1 MFHNTYVRAFST
13 LYYLNL
19 DFIRFLGSLLQ
30 SRSTLAAENL
40 FLRKQLALY
49 QERQV
54 RPRRPTD
61 ATRLTMVLA
70 ARLFDWKKAL
80 VSVRPETFTRW
91 HRRGFKLFWRSKS
104 RPIGRPRIPK
114 DLRQLILTMA
124 RDNPT
129 WGQARIAAELLVKLG
144 IKVSPRTIQKYLP
157 EDAKDGRRRAA
168 PSQRWTTFV
177 RNHAKGM
184 LACDFFV
191 SVTVHFRMIYV
202 FVLMEVGSRRL
213 LHFNVT
219 SHPTAA
225 WTLQQF
231 REVMDHEHD
240 YRFVIH
246 DRDTIYSQEL
256 ELAVRAMG
264 VRILK
269 TPFHSPQAN
278 SHCERLIGS
287 LRRDCLDFLI
297 PLNEGHLRG
306 ILKEWKTHY
315 CQARPH
321 ASLGPGLPEPGD
333 GLPVP
338 LQKQRHQIPAGYR
351 VRTKPI
357 LGGLHHEYR
366 LEKIAA

>member
-1 MFHNTYVRAFST
+1 MLRNTLSHAFLT
-13 LYYLNL
+13 LYDVSL
-19 DFIRFLGSLLQ
+19 DFIRFLFSLLQ
-30 SRSTLAAENL
+30 SRSALAAENL

-49 QERQV
+49 QERQL
-54 RPRRPTD
+54 RPRLATD

-70 ARLFDWKKAL
+70 ARLFDWKEAL
-80 VSVRPETFTRW
+80 ISVRPETFTGW
-91 HRRGFKLFWRSKS
+91 HRRGFELFWRWKS

-129 WGQARIAAELLVKLG
+129 WGQARIAAELRLKLG
-144 IKVSPRTIQKYLP
+144 VQVSARTVQKYLL
-157 EDAKDGRRRAA
+157 EDPKAGRRQRV
-168 PSQRWTTFV
+168 PSQRWMTFV
-177 RNHAKGM
+177 RNHARGM

-191 SVTVHFRMIYV
+191 SVTVRFHLIYV
-202 FVLMEVGSRRL
+202 FVIMEVGTRRL

-231 REVMDHEHD
+231 REVVDNEHD

-246 DRDTIYSQEL
+246 DRDKIYSQEL
-256 ELAVRAMG
+256 DLAVRAMG

-269 TPFHSPQAN
+269 TPFRSPQAN
-278 SHCERLIGS
+278 SRCERLVGTV
-287 LRRDCLDFLI
+287 RRSCLDFLI
-297 PLNEGHLRG
+297 PINERHLRA
-306 ILKEWKTHY
+306 ILKEYQTHY
-315 CQARPH
+315 NQGRPH
-321 ASLGPGLPEPGD
+321 SSLGPGLPEGSP

-338 LQKQRHQIPAGYR
+338 LQEPRHCIPTGYQ
-351 VRTKPI
+351 VKAQPI
-357 LGGLHHEYR
+357 LGGLHREYR

>member
-1 MFHNTYVRAFST
+1 MLPDTISRAFLT
-13 LYYLNL
+13 LYYLSL
-19 DFIRFLGSLLQ
+19 DSIRFLGRLLQ
-30 SRSTLAAENL
+30 SRSALAAENL

-49 QERQV
+49 QEREV
-54 RPRRPTD
+54 RPRRATD

-70 ARLFDWKKAL
+70 ARLFDWKEAL
-80 VSVRPETFTRW
+80 ISVRPKTFTGW
-91 HRRGFKLFWRSKS
+91 HHRGFKLLWRWKS

-129 WGQARIAAELLVKLG
+129 WGQARIAAELRLKVG
-144 IKVSPRTIQKYLP
+144 IQVSPRTVQKYLL
-157 EDAKDGRRRAA
+157 EDPKAGRRQRV
-168 PSQRWTTFV
+168 PSQRWMTFV
-177 RNHAKGM
+177 RNHAQGM

-191 SVTVHFRMIYV
+191 SVTVRFHLIYV
-202 FVLMEVGSRRL
+202 FLIMDVGTRRL

-231 REVMDHEHD
+231 REVVDNEHD

-246 DRDTIYSQEL
+246 DRDKIYSQEL
-256 ELAVRAMG
+256 DLAVRAMG

-269 TPFHSPQAN
+269 TPFRSPQAN
-278 SHCERLIGS
+278 SHCERLVGT
-287 LRRDCLDFLI
+287 LRRSCLDFLI
-297 PLNEGHLRG
+297 PLDERHLRE
-306 ILKEWKTHY
+306 ILNEYQTHY
-315 CQARPH
+315 NQGRPH
-321 ASLGPGLPEPGD
+321 ASLGPGLPEARP

-338 LQKQRHQIPAGYR
+338 LEEQRHRIPTGYQ
-351 VRTKPI
+351 VRATPI
-357 LGGLHHEYR
+357 LGGLHHEYW

>member
-1 MFHNTYVRAFST
+1 MLRETCSHACLT
-13 LYYLNL
+13 LYYICF
-19 DFIRFLGSLLQ
+19 DFVRFLGSLLQ
-30 SRSTLAAENL
+30 SRSAWAAENL

-61 ATRLTMVLA
+61 ATRLTMILLGT
-70 ARLFDWKKAL
+70 LFDWKQAL
-80 VSVRPETFTRW
+80 VSVRPQTFTGW
-91 HRRGFKLFWRSKS
+91 HHQGFKLLWRWKS

-114 DLRQLILTMA
+114 DLRQLILAMA

-129 WGQARIAAELLVKLG
+129 WGQARIAAELRLKLG
-144 IKVSPRTIQKYLP
+144 IQVSPRTVQKYLL
-157 EDAKDGRRRAA
+157 EDPKAGRRQAV
-168 PSQRWTTFV
+168 PSQRWMTFV
-177 RNHAKGM
+177 RNHAQGM

-191 SVTVHFRMIYV
+191 SVTVHFHILYV
-202 FVLMEVGSRRL
+202 FVMMEVGSRSL
-213 LHFNVT
+213 VHFNVT

-231 REVMDHEHD
+231 RELLDNEQD

-246 DRDTIYSQEL
+246 DRDKIYSQDL
-256 ELAVRAMG
+256 DLAVRAMG
-264 VRILK
+264 ARVLK
-269 TPFHSPQAN
+269 TPFHSAQAN

-297 PLNEGHLRG
+297 PLNERHLRA

-315 CQARPH
+315 CKARPH
-321 ASLGPGLPEPGD
+321 ASLGPGLPEPRD

-338 LQKQRHQIPAGYR
+338 LQKQRHQVPADYQ
-351 VRTKPI
+351 VRAKPI